1 MRKLDPSMFLPS
13 GATLKEQLNRVV
25 HASWRRQRQAS
36 SVPSAHMPAGIEEQ
50 EMTEARGATSPIRTL
65 LVADDDPGMS
75 RFLAKQCSK
84 MGFEVQTA
92 KNGLEALIMIRQ
104 HRPDVLIIDINM
116 PDVDGLTVCTRMLQ
130 WHNGFTGVI
139 VIAAGSYSVER
150 CKSLGAFHVR
160 KGIDLWNG
168 VRSALIELYP
178 DLAQG
183 EGSDA
188 DSAIEVRGLPRVL
201 LVDGDL
207 EVRSFL
213 SSKLSECGVETVLA
227 DDAVQA
233 CKIARWAEP
242 SVIITDYALPA
253 GGAHYLLR
261 RLRSAPATD
270 TIPVFVWTAS
280 PLSDS
285 AKADLTR
292 EVGGRPGAVE
302 FFEKSFK
309 TDELF
314 AALQKFC
321 AFATDPNP
329 R

>member
-1 MRKLDPSMFLPS
+1 
-13 GATLKEQLNRVV
+13 
-25 HASWRRQRQAS
+25 
-36 SVPSAHMPAGIEEQ
+36 
-50 EMTEARGATSPIRTL
+50 MTEAQGATSPIRKL
-65 LVADDDPGMS
+65 LIADDDPGIS
-75 RFLAKQCSK
+75 SFLARQCSK
-84 MGFEVQTA
+84 MGFDVQTA

-116 PDVDGLTVCTRMLQ
+116 PEVDGLTVCTRMLQ
-130 WHNGFTGVI
+130 SHKRSNGVI
-139 VIAAGSYSVER
+139 VITAGSFSGTVER

-168 VRSALIELYP
+168 VRSALTELYS
-178 DLAQG
+178 DLASS

-188 DSAIEVRGLPRVL
+188 DSAIEVRRLPRVL
-201 LVDGDL
+201 LVDGDP

-213 SSKLSECGVETVLA
+213 SSKLSECGIETVLA
-227 DDAVQA
+227 DDAAQA

-242 SVIITDYALPA
+242 SAIITDHTLPA
-253 GGAHYLLR
+253 GDAHYLLR

-270 TIPVFVWTAS
+270 SIPVFVWSAN

-292 EVGGRPGAVE
+292 EVCGRPGAAA
-302 FFEKSFK
+302 FFQKSFK
-309 TDELF
+309 TEELF

-321 AFATDPNP
+321 AFAAHHDP
-329 R
+329 

>member
-1 MRKLDPSMFLPS
+1 
-13 GATLKEQLNRVV
+13 
-25 HASWRRQRQAS
+25 
-36 SVPSAHMPAGIEEQ
+36 
-50 EMTEARGATSPIRTL
+50 MTEAQGATSPIRKL
-65 LVADDDPGMS
+65 LIADDDPGIS
-75 RFLAKQCSK
+75 SFLARQCSK
-84 MGFEVQTA
+84 MGFDVQTA

-116 PDVDGLTVCTRMLQ
+116 PEVDGLTVCTRMLQ
-130 WHNGFTGVI
+130 SHKRSNGVI
-139 VIAAGSYSVER
+139 VITAGSFSGTVER

-168 VRSALIELYP
+168 VRSALTELYS
-178 DLAQG
+178 DLASG

-188 DSAIEVRGLPRVL
+188 DSAIEVRRLPRVL
-201 LVDGDL
+201 LVDGDP

-213 SSKLSECGVETVLA
+213 SSKLSECGIETVLA
-227 DDAVQA
+227 DDAAQA

-242 SVIITDYALPA
+242 SAIIMDYTLPA
-253 GGAHYLLR
+253 GDAHYLLR

-270 TIPVFVWTAS
+270 SIPVFVWSAN

-292 EVGGRPGAVE
+292 EVCGRPGAAA
-302 FFEKSFK
+302 FFQKSFK
-309 TDELF
+309 TEELF

-321 AFATDPNP
+321 AFAAHRDP
-329 R
+329 

>member
-1 MRKLDPSMFLPS
+1 M
-13 GATLKEQLNRVV
+13 GN
-25 HASWRRQRQAS
+25 
-36 SVPSAHMPAGIEEQ
+36 EEL
-50 EMTEARGATSPIRTL
+50 EMTEAQEAPSPIRKL
-65 LVADDDPGMS
+65 LIADDDPGIS
-75 RFLAKQCSK
+75 RFLARQCSK
-84 MGFEVQTA
+84 MGFDVQTA

-116 PDVDGLTVCTRMLQ
+116 PEVDGLTVCTRMLQ
-130 WHNGFTGVI
+130 SHKRYNGVI
-139 VIAAGSYSVER
+139 VITAGSYSGTVER

-168 VRSALIELYP
+168 VRSALTELYS

-188 DSAIEVRGLPRVL
+188 DSAIEVRRLPRVL

-213 SSKLSECGVETVLA
+213 SSKLSECGIETVLA
-227 DDAVQA
+227 DDAVEA

-242 SVIITDYALPA
+242 SVIITDYALPT
-253 GGAHYLLR
+253 GDAHYLLR

-270 TIPVFVWTAS
+270 SIPVFVWSAS

-292 EVGGRPGAVE
+292 EVGGRPGAAE

-309 TDELF
+309 TEELF